1 MKNINFQR
9 TVEIRDNVD
18 VFVAGG
24 GPAGVASAVAAA
36 RNGAKVFLA
45 EKSQCFGGMGTI
57 AKVPAFMRFSDGV
70 NFLAGGIGREIFDSV
85 YGKDTPF
92 ETIEFSIDTE
102 KLKRVYDRIVTESG
116 VGFSFE
122 SDLIAVEGEEGR
134 PRYAV
139 IKGKEKLFA
148 IEAKIF
154 IDATG
159 DGTVA
164 CWAGADSEK
173 GDENGAMVPGTLC
186 TQWANI
192 DWSRAVVELGKDPD
206 NMTLED
212 YFKQA
217 DFEDE
222 IGRYCYPVDI
232 HASAPDEVSK
242 YPDIYENGYEKGKSY
257 GIPFRSLLPKKT
269 ENIIVAGR
277 CIGAEREMMGS
288 VRVMPACYITG
299 QAAGTAAAM
308 SALSGTGLRELDIHD
323 LQHKLVKEGAFLP
336 NFQA

>member
-1 MKNINFQR
+1 MKNIVKMSAGEDIMKNINFQR
-9 TVEIRDNVD
+9 TVEIRDSVD
-18 VFVAGG
+18 VFVVGG

-70 NFLAGGIGREIFDSV
+70 NFLAGGIGGGNIGHVFGVDGTDERSITAGIIDARRRMPEYQRYYNEYLPGYEKAKIIATADILGIRE
-85 YGKDTPF
+85 T
-92 ETIEFSIDTE
+92 
-102 KLKRVYDRIVTESG
+102 RRIVCE
-116 VGFSFE
+116 
-122 SDLIAVEGEEGR
+122 
-134 PRYAV
+134 Y
-139 IKGKEKLFA
+139 
-148 IEAKIF
+148 
-154 IDATG
+154 
-159 DGTVA
+159 
-164 CWAGADSEK
+164 
-173 GDENGAMVPGTLC
+173 
-186 TQWANI
+186 
-192 DWSRAVVELGKDPD
+192 